1 MKKFLVSAAV
11 LTLAASSMAIMQVD
25 IAGSMFPA
33 GAVVTQ
39 VSSTFATT
47 YAPTVYRSNTS
58 SIGPEENFGNWS
70 VIFDYDQGP
79 LVMPTFA
86 SRRIVGDFTLTFT
99 CEDNSQTTQHWNPEG
114 EMTYVFD
121 AAFPFYTY
129 EYPTDFFTMVPFGPC
144 VSVDAEETPVNFNLA
159 DAFPN
164 PFNPS
169 TTISFSLP
177 EAQDITLSVYNVGG
191 QLVQT
196 LVSGV
201 VEMGLHNVTFDASE
215 LSSGMYLYTLETP
228 SQSVTKK
235 MVLVK

>member
-1 MKKFLVSAAV
+1 MKKSLLVVAM
-11 LTLAASSMAIMQVD
+11 LGLASSSMAIMQVD
-25 IAGSMFPA
+25 LAGSMFPA
-33 GAVVTQ
+33 GAAVTQ
-39 VSSTFATT
+39 VSASFATT
-47 YAPTVYRSNTS
+47 YAPTVYRPNTS
-58 SIGPEENFGNWS
+58 IIGPADNFGNWAL
-70 VIFDYDQGP
+70 IFDYDQGA
-79 LVMPTFA
+79 LVMPSFA
-86 SRRIVGDFTLTFT
+86 SRRIVGNFTLTFT
-99 CEDNSQTTQHWNPEG
+99 CEDGSSTTQSWNPEG

-129 EYPTDFFTMVPFGPC
+129 EYPADFFTMVPFGPC
-144 VSVDAEETPVNFNLA
+144 VSVDAEETPVNFQLA

-177 EAQDITLSVYNVGG
+177 EAQDITLSVYNVNG

-201 VEMGLHNVTFDASE
+201 VEMGAHNVTFDASE

-228 SQSVTKK
+228 SQSISKK